1 MGAIGSYGAYLHD
14 GSEYTG
20 SYIQT
25 TSVET
30 MNEYHRPKINA
41 LIEGG
46 VDLLAFETIPC
57 RTEAEVLVN
66 LLKNE
71 YSSMNAW
78 LSFSC
83 KVCRVCYTRYFKNN
97 LFLL

>member
-1 MGAIGSYGAYLHD
+1 MGSYGASLHD

-25 TSVET
+25 TTVET
-30 MNEYHRPKINA
+30 MNAYHRPKISA

-46 VDLLAFETIPC
+46 VDLLGIETIPC
-57 RTEAEVLVN
+57 KSEAEVLLN

-71 YSSMNAW
+71 YPNVKAW
-78 LSFSC
+78 LSFTC
-83 KVCRVCYTRYFKNN
+83 KVSKVRIM
-97 LFLL
+97 LADE

>member
-1 MGAIGSYGAYLHD
+1 MVGSLGAYGAHLHD

-25 TSVET
+25 TSIET

-41 LIEGG
+41 LVEGG

-57 RTEAEVLVN
+57 KTEAEVLLN

-71 YSSMNAW
+71 FPSTKAW
-78 LSFSC
+78 LSFTC
-83 KVCRVCYTRYFKNN
+83 KVCCI
-97 LFLL
+97 